1 MNKAEKNPTRLKLK
15 NADGLGTKIVLGC
28 LCLVSL
34 SVSLL
39 LLSLLLSRMSLSFYF
54 PFLSN
59 DVYLCLL
66 FCDSFSFLFLSF
78 YFFVVF
84 LSLSFGYHTISELEV
99 LIICRMNGRQK
110 WPNRFLKLSESHQV
124 KTEKNCMYGIK
135 ENNQLLSSLVYNDL
149 KHFS

>member
-1 MNKAEKNPTRLKLK
+1 MKKTKLNKAEKNPTRLKLK

-28 LCLVSL
+28 LVSL

-39 LLSLLLSRMSLSFYF
+39 LLSLLLSRMSISFYSS
-54 PFLSN
+54 FLSN
-59 DVYLCLL
+59 DVCLCLL

-110 WPNRFLKLSESHQV
+110 WPNRFLNLSESHQV
-124 KTEKNCMYGIK
+124 KRKKTVGMA
-135 ENNQLLSSLVYNDL
+135 LSKTISRCQV
-149 KHFS
+149 